1 MLRLCQH
8 GYTGGVLQRRT
19 QITHDVTQDEP
30 ACKSTE
36 LRTML
41 FRCSEMYSLDWQRVL
56 QMYELTWK
64 TSGDDHPN
72 NAIAHAEK
80 VPFAKIQPF

>member
-1 MLRLCQH
+1 
-8 GYTGGVLQRRT
+8 
-19 QITHDVTQDEP
+19 
-30 ACKSTE
+30 
-36 LRTML
+36 ML